1 MKGSMLESDLETPE
15 QFAQRVFPD
24 FSNILLLSRAL
35 THRSY
40 LNEHPEAI
48 EDNERLEF
56 LGDAV
61 LDFLVGAWLYN
72 KFPEMPDDEVYKVN
86 GIGSEFSFYFVFHH
100 TRF

>member
-1 MKGSMLESDLETPE
+1 MDRKLPGRCGVVARSLSSWREIRMKIFQGDAGVESPQE
-15 QFAQRVFPD
+15 FSARVGFNFND
-24 FSNILLLSRAL
+24 HLILSRAL

-61 LDFLVGAWLYN
+61 LDYVVGAWAVQS
-72 KFPEMPDDEVYKVN
+72 FSRN
-86 GIGSEFSFYFVFHH
+86 GRG
-100 TRF
+100 